1 MTAPAALGGF
11 KILKNVTRIAIVSEG
26 NGFPEDLFRTI
37 AEEKVN
43 LPYVTLISEER
54 FWGVNIVVEATDAE
68 KISHLLKQK
77 YGAIFS
83 VTPRSAVLSVFP
95 HRRNPEIS
103 ARLFEAFEQQSLEPD
118 ALANSPSAISVVLK
132 QDLIDSASHALFE
145 PFTFSAY
152 QTPEDWKLAQEG
164 KEKLYK
170 EVVASYQEQKPKIY
184 GLEVYEGHHLVQIK
198 LNSAKI
204 THVGASFRGFA
215 RLSMHL
221 TFLATSPSHEEGK
234 RILAFSLPA
243 SQSEAYGRVIRRI
256 APQVDFREIP
266 SVIIFSM
273 NGPHF
278 GDRYGIVNELMGSL
292 ERRRVDLLALSCS
305 IASISGV
312 VPHSHFEHALEA
324 IQERFVVPSV
334 TKREE

>member
-1 MTAPAALGGF
+1 MTAQAALGGF
-11 KILKNVTRIAIVSEG
+11 KILKNVTRIAIVSG
-26 NGFPEDLFRTI
+26 GKGFPGDLFQTI
-37 AEEKVN
+37 AEAKINV
-43 LPYVTLISEER
+43 PYATLVSEER
-54 FWGVNIVVEATDAE
+54 FWGLNIVVEAADE
-68 KISHLLKQK
+68 ERLCRLILKK
-77 YGAIFS
+77 YGKIF
-83 VTPRSAVLSVFP
+83 TAAPRSAVLSVFP

-118 ALANSPSAISVVLK
+118 ALANSPSTISVVLK
-132 QDLIDSASHALFE
+132 QESIDSASHALFE

-152 QTPEDWKLAQEG
+152 QTPEDWKLAQQG

-234 RILAFSLPA
+234 RVLAFSLPA

-256 APQVDFREIP
+256 APHVDFQEIP

-278 GDRYGIVNELMGSL
+278 GDRYGIVSDLLASL
-292 ERRRVDLLALSCS
+292 DSKQVNLLALSCT
-305 IASISGV
+305 IASVTGV
-312 VPHSHFEHALEA
+312 VPREQFESALQA
-324 IQERFVVPSV
+324 IQERFEVPSV
-334 TKREE
+334 TRRE

>member
-1 MTAPAALGGF
+1 MTAQAALGGF
-11 KILKNVTRIAIVSEG
+11 KILKNVTRIAIVSGG
-26 NGFPEDLFRTI
+26 NGFPGDLFHTI
-37 AEEKVN
+37 AEAKIN
-43 LPYVTLISEER
+43 LPYATLVSEEG
-54 FWGVNIVVEATDAE
+54 FWGLNIVVEAADEE
-68 KISHLLKQK
+68 KLCRLILKK
-77 YGAIFS
+77 YGEIFS
-83 VTPRSAVLSVFP
+83 AAPRSAVLSVFP

-118 ALANSPSAISVVLK
+118 ALANSPSTISVVLK
-132 QDLIDSASHALFE
+132 QDSIDSASHALFE

-152 QTPEDWKLAQEG
+152 QTPEDWKLAQQG

-184 GLEVYEGHHLVQIK
+184 GLEIYEGHHLVQIK

-234 RILAFSLPA
+234 RVLAFSLPA

-256 APQVDFREIP
+256 APHVDFQEIP

-278 GDRYGIVNELMGSL
+278 GDRYGIVSELMGSL
-292 ERRRVDLLALSCS
+292 ESRRVDLLALSCT
-305 IASISGV
+305 IASITGV
-312 VPHSHFEHALEA
+312 VRRDQFQPALDALQQGFE
-324 IQERFVVPSV
+324 VPSV
-334 TKREE
+334 TRRE

>member
-1 MTAPAALGGF
+1 MTAQTALGGF
-11 KILKNVTRIAIVSEG
+11 KILKDVVRISVVSKGE
-26 NGFPEDLFRTI
+26 GFPEDLFGRI
-37 AEEKVN
+37 AEERIN
-43 LPYVTLISEER
+43 LPYVTLVSEAPY
-54 FWGVNIVVEATDAE
+54 FGLNLVVETVDEAKLSRLITE
-68 KISHLLKQK
+68 KSDRT
-77 YGAIFS
+77 FTVS
-83 VTPRSAVLSVFP
+83 PRSAVLSLFP

-118 ALANSPSAISVVLK
+118 ALANSPSTISVVLG

-152 QTPEDWKLAQEG
+152 QTPEDWKLAQQG

-170 EVVASYQEQKPKIY
+170 EVVASYQEKKPKIY
-184 GLEVYEGHHLVQIK
+184 GLEVYEGQHLVQIK

-221 TFLATSPSHEEGK
+221 TFLATSPSHEKGK

-243 SQSEAYGRVIRRI
+243 SQSEAYARVIKRI
-256 APQVDFREIP
+256 APQIDFREIP
-266 SVIIFSM
+266 SVVIFSM

-278 GDRYGIVNELMGSL
+278 GDRYGIVSELMGSL
-292 ERRRVDLLALSCS
+292 SRRQVNLLALSCT

-312 VPHSHFEHALEA
+312 VPLHQFQSALEA
-324 IQERFVVPSV
+324 VEERFEVPSV
-334 TKREE
+334 TRRE

>member
-1 MTAPAALGGF
+1 MTAQASLGGF
-11 KILKNVTRIAIVSEG
+11 KILKDVVRISVVSEVKG
-26 NGFPEDLFRTI
+26 SSEELFRRI
-37 AEEKVN
+37 AEEKIN
-43 LPYVTLISEER
+43 LPYVTLVSEGP
-54 FWGVNIVVEATDAE
+54 FFGLNLVVETADEATVSRLITE
-68 KISHLLKQK
+68 KS
-77 YGAIFS
+77 GRIFT
-83 VTPRSAVLSVFP
+83 VAPRSAVLSLFP
-95 HRRNPEIS
+95 HKRNPEIS

-118 ALANSPSAISVVLK
+118 ALANSPSTISVVLK

-152 QTPEDWKLAQEG
+152 QTPEDWKLAQQG

-170 EVVASYQEQKPKIY
+170 EVVASYQEKKPKIY
-184 GLEVYEGHHLVQIK
+184 GLEVYDGQHLVQIK

-215 RLSMHL
+215 RLSMNL
-221 TFLATSPSHEEGK
+221 TFLATSPSHEKGK

-243 SQSEAYGRVIRRI
+243 SQSEAYAQVVKRI
-256 APQVDFREIP
+256 APQIDFREIP

-278 GDRYGIVNELMGSL
+278 GDRYGIVSELMESL
-292 ERRRVDLLALSCS
+292 GRRRVDLLALSCT

-312 VPHSHFEHALEA
+312 VPRHQFEPALEA
-324 IQERFVVPSV
+324 IRERFDVPSV
-334 TKREE
+334 TQRE

>member
-1 MTAPAALGGF
+1 MTAQASLGGF
-11 KILKNVTRIAIVSEG
+11 KILKDVVRISVVSEG
-26 NGFPEDLFRTI
+26 VGSSEEIFRRI
-37 AEEKVN
+37 AEERIN
-43 LPYVTLISEER
+43 LPYVTLVSEGP
-54 FWGVNIVVEATDAE
+54 FCGLNLVVETVDEAKICRLITE
-68 KISHLLKQK
+68 KS
-77 YGAIFS
+77 GRTFTVA
-83 VTPRSAVLSVFP
+83 PRSAVLSLFP
-95 HRRNPEIS
+95 HKRNPEIS

-118 ALANSPSAISVVLK
+118 ALANSPSTISVVLK

-152 QTPEDWKLAQEG
+152 QTPEDWKLAQQG

-170 EVVASYQEQKPKIY
+170 EVVASYQEKKPKVY
-184 GLEVYEGHHLVQIK
+184 GLEVYDGQHLVQIK

-215 RLSMHL
+215 RLSMTL

-243 SQSEAYGRVIRRI
+243 SQSEAYARVIKRI
-256 APQVDFREIP
+256 APQIDFREIP

-278 GDRYGIVNELMGSL
+278 GDRYGIVSELMESL
-292 ERRRVDLLALSCS
+292 GRRRVDLLALSCT

-312 VPHSHFEHALEA
+312 VLSGQWEPAMEA
-324 IQERFVVPSV
+324 IQERFDVPSV
-334 TKREE
+334 TRRE

>member
-1 MTAPAALGGF
+1 MTAQTALGGF
-11 KILKNVTRIAIVSEG
+11 KILKDVVRISVVSKGE
-26 NGFPEDLFRTI
+26 GFPEDLFGRI
-37 AEEKVN
+37 AEERIN
-43 LPYVTLISEER
+43 LPYVTLVSEAPY
-54 FWGVNIVVEATDAE
+54 FGLNLVVETVDEAKLSRLITE
-68 KISHLLKQK
+68 KSDRT
-77 YGAIFS
+77 FTVS
-83 VTPRSAVLSVFP
+83 PRSAVLSLFP
-95 HRRNPEIS
+95 HKRNPEIS

-118 ALANSPSAISVVLK
+118 ALANSPSTISVVLG

-152 QTPEDWKLAQEG
+152 QTPEDWKLAQQG

-170 EVVASYQEQKPKIY
+170 EVVASYQEKKPKIY
-184 GLEVYEGHHLVQIK
+184 GLEVYEGQHLVQIK

-221 TFLATSPSHEEGK
+221 TFLATSPSHEKGK

-243 SQSEAYGRVIRRI
+243 SQSEAYARVIKRI
-256 APQVDFREIP
+256 APQIDFREIP
-266 SVIIFSM
+266 SVVIFSM

-278 GDRYGIVNELMGSL
+278 GDRYGIVSELMGSL
-292 ERRRVDLLALSCS
+292 SRRQVNLLALSCT

-312 VPHSHFEHALEA
+312 VPLDQFHSALEA
-324 IQERFVVPSV
+324 VEERFEVPSV
-334 TKREE
+334 TRRE

>member
-1 MTAPAALGGF
+1 MTAQAALGGF
-11 KILKNVTRIAIVSEG
+11 KILKDVVRISVVSDAE
-26 NGFPEDLFRTI
+26 GFPEDLFHRI
-37 AEEKVN
+37 AQERIN
-43 LPYVTLISEER
+43 LPYVTLVSEGP
-54 FWGVNIVVEATDAE
+54 FCGLNLVVEAGDEERVCRLIQEESGRTFTVD
-68 KISHLLKQK
+68 
-77 YGAIFS
+77 
-83 VTPRSAVLSVFP
+83 PRSAVLSLFP

-118 ALANSPSAISVVLK
+118 ALANSPSTISVVLK

-152 QTPEDWKLAQEG
+152 QTPEDWKLAQQG

-170 EVVASYQEQKPKIY
+170 EVVASYQEKKPKIY
-184 GLEVYEGHHLVQIK
+184 GLEVYEGQHLVQIK

-221 TFLATSPSHEEGK
+221 TFLATGPSHQEGK

-243 SQSEAYGRVIRRI
+243 SQSEAYGQVIKRI
-256 APQVDFREIP
+256 APHVDFREIP
-266 SVIIFSM
+266 SVSIFSM

-278 GDRYGIVNELMGSL
+278 GDRYGIVSELMGSL
-292 ERRRVDLLALSCS
+292 ERRQVDLLALSCT

-312 VPHSHFEHALEA
+312 VPRQQFESALEA
-324 IQERFVVPSV
+324 IQEHFEVPSV
-334 TKREE
+334 IRREE

>member
-1 MTAPAALGGF
+1 MTAQTSLGGF
-11 KILKNVTRIAIVSEG
+11 KILKDVVRISVVSEG
-26 NGFPEDLFRTI
+26 VGSSEELFRRI
-37 AEEKVN
+37 AEERIN
-43 LPYVTLISEER
+43 LPYVTLVSEGP
-54 FWGVNIVVEATDAE
+54 FFGLNLVVETVDEAKVSRLITE
-68 KISHLLKQK
+68 KSGRTFTI
-77 YGAIFS
+77 A
-83 VTPRSAVLSVFP
+83 PRSAVLSLFP
-95 HRRNPEIS
+95 HKRNPEIS

-118 ALANSPSAISVVLK
+118 ALANSPSTISVVLK

-152 QTPEDWKLAQEG
+152 QTPEDWKLAQQG

-170 EVVASYQEQKPKIY
+170 EVVASYQEKKPKIY
-184 GLEVYEGHHLVQIK
+184 GLEVYNGQHLVQIK

-215 RLSMHL
+215 RLSMNL

-243 SQSEAYGRVIRRI
+243 SQSEAYARVIKRI
-256 APQVDFREIP
+256 APQIDFREIP

-278 GDRYGIVNELMGSL
+278 GDRYGIVSELMESL
-292 ERRRVDLLALSCS
+292 GRRRVDLLALSCT

-312 VPHSHFEHALEA
+312 VPRHQFEPALEA
-324 IQERFVVPSV
+324 IQERFDVPSV
-334 TKREE
+334 TQRE